1 MSVPCYELNKK
12 NLGWYFWAIQ
22 NKICTQEAAWEKF
35 YPIARI
41 GLAIAIYFLQI
52 LLPIHCK
59 HRNPHVGEKLKA
71 TRPWRQNI
79 TVKQAYV
86 AQVKAI
92 QHTELRAFERG
103 YLTHIYVDEGR
114 VIKKGQ
120 KMFQI
125 MPMLLRAQYE
135 KAKAEYDAT
144 EIEYQNTKNLYDQ
157 GVVSATE
164 LALVKARLKKAK
176 ANADLAQSHLEL
188 TTVKAPFTGVMDRFH
203 VRLGSMVE
211 EGALLTTLSDISK
224 LWIYF
229 NVTEKDYLNF
239 MEQKKMG
246 KLLKVKFQMANGKIF
261 PHSGVV
267 DTIEGEFDN
276 ETGTIPFRATF
287 PNPDRLLRHGETGN
301 ILVEDTL
308 VNALVIPQ
316 KATFEVLDKRYV
328 YKVNAQGQ
336 LAATEVSISHEVPH
350 LFVVEKGV
358 SEKDTILIEG
368 IGKVHDKETIQVELE
383 PVEAVLKSFELE
395 VH

>member
-1 MSVPCYELNKK
+1 MKNISLRKK
-12 NLGWYFWAIQ
+12 L
-22 NKICTQEAAWEKF
+22 
-35 YPIARI
+35 
-41 GLAIAIYFLQI
+41 I
-52 LLPIHCK
+52 LLALLFLANCRHK
-59 HRNPHVGEKLKA
+59 EKNEGELLRA
-71 TRPWRQNI
+71 AHPWKQDV

-92 QHTELRAFERG
+92 QHTELRAFEKG

-114 VIKKGQ
+114 VIRKGQ

-125 MPMLLRAQYE
+125 MPMLVRAQYD

-144 EIEYQNTKNLYDQ
+144 EIEYENTQKLFDQ

-176 ANADLAQSHLEL
+176 AAADLAQSHLEL

-203 VRLGSMVE
+203 VRLGSMVD

-224 LWIYF
+224 LWMYF
-229 NVTEKDYLNF
+229 NVSEKDYLNF
-239 MEQKKMG
+239 MEKKKSG
-246 KLLKVKFQMANGKIF
+246 KPPKVRFQMANGKFF
-261 PHSGVV
+261 PHTGIA
-267 DTIEGEFDN
+267 DTIEGEFDS

-301 ILVEDTL
+301 VIVEEKLKD
-308 VNALVIPQ
+308 ALVIPQ

-328 YKVNAQGQ
+328 YTINEQGV
-336 LAATEVSISHEVPH
+336 LSATEISVSHEVPH

-358 SEKDTILIEG
+358 SENDLILIEG
-368 IGKVHDKETIQVELE
+368 IGKVHDKEKIQPQVE
-383 PVEAVLKSFELE
+383 PVEEVLKSFELE

>member
-1 MSVPCYELNKK
+1 M
-12 NLGWYFWAIQ
+12 
-22 NKICTQEAAWEKF
+22 
-35 YPIARI
+35 
-41 GLAIAIYFLQI
+41 
-52 LLPIHCK
+52 
-59 HRNPHVGEKLKA
+59 GEKLKA